1 MTLRSAIKQN
11 AKRSLK
17 GHWGRILLILL
28 IFIGVN
34 ILLSGL
40 DNAIFSTFGFH
51 RIIISLDASQLRQII
66 INYPAALP
74 RLGEIILSLLLAL
87 VRLIIM
93 APLTLGIINWALELS
108 DGRMRPVSSLFWAF
122 DNAAFGRSIWLKIT
136 VAVKTGLFG
145 LVVSLVPM
153 AFITIGT
160 VLRMRETGSWA
171 FGSLLIAL
179 GSLLS
184 IVSGIATMW
193 FSARYFAAKLLLCD
207 RYYYTVREATRLSV
221 AATRGHR
228 WQIVGFY
235 LSFLP
240 WLLLCAFV
248 LPLLYVIPYITM
260 ASVMMARF
268 LFEDYLMGEKKLDL
282 SDPDRLIVDDISP
295 DAYAAARGEA
305 VMDHGPAAEP
315 SEKDAPAPEEDT
327 SAGQQDIP

>member
-1 MTLRSAIKQN
+1 MTLRKAIKQN

-28 IFIGVN
+28 IFVGVN

-51 RIIISLDASQLRQII
+51 RIKISLDLSQLRQII

-74 RLGEIILSLLLAL
+74 RMGEIALSLLLLL

-145 LVVSLVPM
+145 LVASLVPM
-153 AFITIGT
+153 ALITVGT
-160 VLRMRETGSWA
+160 VLRVRGTASWA
-171 FGSLLIAL
+171 FCSLLIVL

-184 IVSGIATMW
+184 IFSGIVTMW
-193 FSARYFAAKLLLCD
+193 FSARYFAARLLLCD
-207 RYYYTVREATRLSV
+207 RYYYTVKEATRLSV
-221 AATRGHR
+221 AATRGHC

-235 LSFLP
+235 FSFLP
-240 WLLLCAFV
+240 WLLLFV
-248 LPLLYVIPYITM
+248 LVLPILYVIPYFTM
-260 ASVMMARF
+260 ASVMMARY
-268 LFEDYLMGEKKLDL
+268 LFEDYLMGEKQLDL

-295 DAYAAARGEA
+295 EAYAAARGEA
-305 VMDHGPAAEP
+305 GMDHDPAAES
-315 SEKDAPAPEEDT
+315 SEKDFSAPEDNT
-327 SAGQQDIP
+327 SAGQQDKN

>member
-74 RLGEIILSLLLAL
+74 RLGEIALTLLLLL
-87 VRLIIM
+87 VRLVIM
-93 APLTLGIINWALELS
+93 APLTLGVINWALELS
-108 DGRMRPVSSLFWAF
+108 DGRMRLVGSLFWAF

-145 LVVSLVPM
+145 LVTYLVPM
-153 AFITIGT
+153 VFINIGT

-171 FGSLLIAL
+171 FGSLLIVL

-193 FSARYFAAKLLLCD
+193 FSTRYFAARLLLCD

-240 WLLLCAFV
+240 WFLLCALV
-248 LPLLYVIPYITM
+248 LPLLYVIPYFAM

-268 LFEDYLMGEKKLDL
+268 LFEDYLMGEKQLDL

-305 VMDHGPAAEP
+305 DMDHGPAVEP
-315 SEKDAPAPEEDT
+315 PEKDTPAPEENT
-327 SAGQQDIP
+327 SAGQQDNP